1 MLAPRLCRGSVVLAD
16 DVLSPFIER
25 TLAEYVAY
33 MQDGRHGFAS
43 VTVPFRD
50 GFEYSV
56 RT

>member
-16 DVLSPFIER
+16 NVISPFIER
-25 TLAEYVAY
+25 TLAECVAS

-43 VTVPFRD
+43 VTVPLRD